1 LAYKFGTGEGSRY
14 IIRRYYMKKLLVLFG
29 FIIFAAS
36 LSGCVTVK
44 KVVRERV
51 DQDVSGNKGYLMGS
65 SEDASGKARPV
76 DREYLDIRIEVPT
89 WQEVTAPA
97 VPYEDETTATATK
110 PKEYS
115 AASKGNKGYMTGRE
129 KIKDKKTSKAVTVYE
144 YDDYEVDIYD
154 DEGEILAYEEIEA
167 KPAYT
172 EYTVKQGETL
182 SHIAKAFYNKASKWT
197 VIYEANSDKIK
208 DPSKVRAG
216 TKLRIPELSEVE
228 SKYVK

>member
-1 LAYKFGTGEGSRY
+1 
-14 IIRRYYMKKLLVLFG
+14 MKKLLVLSAL
-29 FIIFAAS
+29 IIFATS
-36 LSGCVTVK
+36 LSGCVTVR

-51 DQDVSGNKGYLMGS
+51 DQDVDGNQGYLMGS
-65 SEDASGKARPV
+65 SDYSAEEPRPV

-89 WQEVTAPA
+89 WEEITAPA
-97 VPYEDETTATATK
+97 ERYEDQEAKTAVK
-110 PKEYS
+110 SKEQKDIS
-115 AASKGNKGYMTGRE
+115 AGNKGYISGRT
-129 KIKDKKTSKAVTVYE
+129 KKQPKAVTVYE
-144 YDDYEVDIYD
+144 YDAYEVDIYD
-154 DEGEILAYEEIEA
+154 DHGDAFVYEEITV
-167 KPAYT
+167 KPVYQ

-216 TKLRIPELSEVE
+216 TKLRIPDLKESE